1 MLEQHRVWGLF
12 SLAEISY
19 LRMEAMDLFEQ
30 CLTEGSPDHL
40 KSFIDQQIVED
51 PPRVSLLREVAED
64 LHLRL
69 LSLREY
75 HADVREQVLRAL
87 HDDFSIDISPI
98 SPANQMETYHLLEA
112 ETIFA
117 YLHQQSPRLNANDVA
132 MLRKTI
138 EASLQMAAHLY
149 ADVLMTQELYHYL
162 RDWLDGLYAVNVRRL
177 WIDPWE
183 TIPQDR
189 VH

>member
-1 MLEQHRVWGLF
+1 MLEQNRVWGLF

-19 LRMEAMDLFEQ
+19 LRMEAMDLFER

-40 KSFIDQQIVED
+40 KTFIDQQILVD
-51 PPRVSLLREVAED
+51 PPRVDLLREVADD

-75 HADVREQVLRAL
+75 HADVREQVLRTL
-87 HDDFSIDISPI
+87 HDDFSIDISALA
-98 SPANQMETYHLLEA
+98 PANQKESYHLLKA
-112 ETIFA
+112 ETVFA
-117 YLHQQSPRLNANDVA
+117 YLVQQSPRLNSQDTA

-138 EASLQMAAHLY
+138 EASLQMSAHLY
-149 ADVLMTQELYHYL
+149 ADVVMTQDLYHYL
-162 RDWLDGLYAVNVRRL
+162 LDWLDGLYTVNVRRL

-183 TIPQDR
+183 SYPQER
-189 VH
+189 IH

>member
-1 MLEQHRVWGLF
+1 MLEQNRGWGLF

-19 LRMEAMDLFEQ
+19 LRIEAMDLFER
-30 CLTEGSPDHL
+30 CLTEGSPVYL
-40 KSFIDQQIVED
+40 KTFLDQQIAEN
-51 PPRVSLLREVAED
+51 PPRVELLHEVSED
-64 LHLRL
+64 LYLRL
-69 LSLREY
+69 LSLQEY

-87 HDDFSIDISPI
+87 RDEFDIDISPLA
-98 SPANQMETYHLLEA
+98 PANQMETYHLLET
-112 ETIFA
+112 ETVFA
-117 YLHQQSPRLNANDVA
+117 YLHQHSSRLTPQDTV

-162 RDWLDGLYAVNVRRL
+162 LDWLDGLFAVNIRRS
-177 WIDPWE
+177 WVDSWE
-183 TIPQDR
+183 TNPQER